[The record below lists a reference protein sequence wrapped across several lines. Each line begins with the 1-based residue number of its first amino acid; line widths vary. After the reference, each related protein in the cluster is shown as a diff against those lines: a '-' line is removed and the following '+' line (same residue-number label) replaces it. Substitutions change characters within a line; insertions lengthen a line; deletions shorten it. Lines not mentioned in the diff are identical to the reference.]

1 MSRGFKDRR
10 FVVSYLYTYLI
21 FYILNDAH
29 KLDDT
34 TQAIIK
40 EAIFR
45 VCDLNG
51 GQLIIFE
58 YEPHCINFIVRYPA
72 TISVSSLVNR
82 FKSASTKALK
92 REASGMLSVDEGVFC
107 SASYAAYSVD
117 PTCLKNPCEMLNA
130 RTISQL

>member
-10 FVVSYLYTYLI
+10 FVVSYLYSYLV
-21 FYILNDAH
+21 FYVLNDAH
-29 KLDDT
+29 KLDNT

-92 REASGMLSVDEGVFC
+92 READGILSIDDGVFW
-107 SASYAAYSVD
+107 SSSYAAFSVD
-117 PTCLKNPCEMLNA
+117 PIRLQNPSEIIN
-130 RTISQL
+130 TSIVSQL